1 MPIFLAFDL
10 VVLLAVL
17 AVSAVVIVVAVAV
30 GLVTHPLRTLALIL
44 GKLAALVA
52 GLALIFTLLIWF
64 GTDHADPD
72 FPVTIA
78 AGVGALVLAGGVRLF
93 CDWFLDRPT
102 RAERR
107 AAEEYQRAVEEQQ
120 RFAEE
125 QRRLMEQ
132 RYRQPVRPHVDLR
145 SARFGENG
153 DLYVPVSEEF
163 ARAMTR
169 EQQDGDAA

>member
-107 AAEEYQRAVEEQQ
+107 AAEDPYRQRM
-120 RFAEE
+120 EE